1 MSFTISKTVRKCGYY
16 PDLSIQEPAEDITVD
31 VTYEVTGIKSIYGQF
46 GIATYSM
53 STPGCSVAGER
64 DFEFEWT
71 GSGNLLESA
80 ETALQSQLTV

>member
-1 MSFTISKTVRKCGYY
+1 MSFTVSKKIRKCGYY
-16 PDLSIQEPAEDITVD
+16 PDLGIQEPAEGITVD

-71 GSGNLLESA
+71 GSGNPLEAA
-80 ETALQSQLTV
+80 ETALQSLLTE

>member
-16 PDLSIQEPAEDITVD
+16 PDLGIQEPAEDITVD

>member
-1 MSFTISKTVRKCGYY
+1 MSFTVSKTIRKCRYY
-16 PDLSIQEPAEDITVD
+16 PDLGIQEPAEDITVD
-31 VTYEVTGIKSIYGQF
+31 VTYEVTGIKSVYGQL

-71 GSGNLLESA
+71 GSGNPLEAA
-80 ETALQSQLTV
+80 ETALQSLLTA

>member
-16 PDLSIQEPAEDITVD
+16 PDLGIQEPAEDITVD

-53 STPGCSVAGER
+53 STAGCAVAGES
-64 DFEFEWT
+64 DFEFEWA
-71 GSGNLLESA
+71 GSGNPLDAA
-80 ETALQSQLTV
+80 EDALTKLIQG

>member
-1 MSFTISKTVRKCGYY
+1 MSFTVSKTIRKCGYY
-16 PDLSIQEPAEDITVD
+16 PDLGIQEPAEEIAVD

-64 DFEFEWT
+64 DFEFEWV
-71 GSGNLLESA
+71 GSENPLDAA
-80 ETALQSQLTV
+80 EDALTKLIQG

>member
-16 PDLSIQEPAEDITVD
+16 PDLGIQEPAEDITVD

-53 STPGCSVAGER
+53 SAPGCSVAGER
-64 DFEFEWT
+64 DFEFEWS
-71 GSGNLLESA
+71 GSGNPLESA